1 MRIDIGPK
9 GQIVGTKRVGPEGQI
24 AGLADHA
31 GKDVLVL
38 VPEGRA
44 SFHFGLED
52 YLADW
57 RQGAERNLKKAR
69 TGLKRIEGRLP
80 AWSRPANARS
90 SLEMLRPVHLQARLQ
105 KEVRRIKK
113 DPRVRRI
120 EKKVQELRSAPLAG
134 AQHLLMQT
142 LGRRSAAR
150 ARRSRSTS

>member
-52 YLADW
+52 YLVDW
-57 RQGAERNLKKAR
+57 RNSAARNLKKAR
-69 TGLKRIEGRLP
+69 TELKRLEGRLP
-80 AWSRPANARS
+80 EWSRPAAARA
-90 SLEMLRPVHLQARLQ
+90 SLEMLRPARLQARLEKQ
-105 KEVRRIKK
+105 VRRIQK
-113 DPRVRRI
+113 DPRVRQI
-120 EKKVQELRSAPLAG
+120 EKKVVELRAAPVAG
-134 AQHLLMQT
+134 AQRLLRQA
-142 LGRRSAAR
+142 LGRRTATGT
-150 ARRSRSTS
+150 RRSRATA